1 MIYFIIGY
9 KNSGKTTF
17 GRKLA
22 ERLNMEFTD
31 LDEYIEEKEGDTIP
45 NIFVKAGEAK
55 FRQMEWEALQEVVK
69 RNNIVVATGGGVP
82 CNCDSMSIMEKTGK
96 VIYLKRDN
104 KLLVQRLKKAVHDRP
119 IVKGKNED
127 ELEQYIS
134 DLRQKC
140 EHHYLRAH
148 YIIDDENPDM
158 DKVLSMLKG

>member
-22 ERLNMEFTD
+22 ERLNLEFTD
-31 LDEYIEEKEGDTIP
+31 LDEYIEKKEGDTIP
-45 NIFVKAGEAK
+45 NIYVKAGEEK
-55 FRQMEWEALQEVVK
+55 FRHMEWNALKEVVK
-69 RNNIVVATGGGVP
+69 RKNLVVATGGGVP
-82 CNCDSMSIMEKTGK
+82 CNCDNMSIMEKFGK

-104 KLLVQRLKKAVHDRP
+104 KLLVERLKKAVHDRP
-119 IVKGKNED
+119 IVRGKNED
-127 ELEQYIS
+127 ELDQYIS
-134 DLRQKC
+134 DLRQRC

-148 YIIDDENPDM
+148 YIIDEENPDM